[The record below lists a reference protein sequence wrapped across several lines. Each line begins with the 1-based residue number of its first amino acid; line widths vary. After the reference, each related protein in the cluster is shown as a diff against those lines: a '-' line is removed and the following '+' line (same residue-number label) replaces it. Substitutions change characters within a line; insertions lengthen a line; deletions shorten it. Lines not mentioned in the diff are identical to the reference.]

1 MISFVSYHNPLTSGL
16 LYSNVCSR
24 LSTSVRSYFAES
36 SLSFIKSL
44 SNSYIVFRF
53 PELYRIGRAMNKHR
67 VLISIQIFL
76 LIFLIFACTFSFMPC
91 NLPCLFSTNITIYR
105 LFFSRHLILSYINIE
120 NFTYYYWII
129 LFFLMLTVFCI

>member
-91 NLPCLFSTNITIYR
+91 NLPCLFSTNIKLYQYR
-105 LFFSRHLILSYINIE
+105 KLYLLLLDYFILFNVNCFLHLIKQL
-120 NFTYYYWII
+120 
-129 LFFLMLTVFCI
+129 